1 MNQDSEHSSNTDPAV
16 SAAYRA
22 IATETAPPRLD
33 DIVLRKAAKETKQR
47 NRLATYLNSVRRP
60 LAFAAT
66 LVLAL
71 SIVLQFEDEI
81 TGTTQDST
89 NGVMQSD
96 EASSG
101 LSQISAVVDENAE
114 HIQEQMQ
121 QSERILTEGLLNQ
134 PAPESDGVTDAGIP
148 DTARFCTG
156 EQTASPEG
164 WWACVTAL
172 ESDGRYDAAAHER
185 RLLTNTYPDF
195 LPAE

>member
-1 MNQDSEHSSNTDPAV
+1 MNQDNVHSSNTDPAV

-22 IATETAPPRLD
+22 IATETAPQQLD
-33 DIVLRKAAKETKQR
+33 DMVLRKAAKETKQR

-71 SIVLQFEDEI
+71 SIVLQFEDVI
-81 TGTTQDST
+81 MDTAQDST
-89 NGVMQSD
+89 NGVLQSD
-96 EASSG
+96 GTDSG
-101 LSQISAVVDENAE
+101 PSLISAVVDENAE

-121 QSERILTEGLLNQ
+121 QSERVMTEGLLNQ
-134 PAPESDGVTDAGIP
+134 PASVSDGVTDTANP
-148 DTARFCTG
+148 DTARFCNS
-156 EQTASPEG
+156 EQTASPER
-164 WWACVTAL
+164 WWACVTDL

-185 RLLTNTYPDF
+185 QLLTNTYPDF

>member
-1 MNQDSEHSSNTDPAV
+1 MNHDSEHSSNTDPAV

-33 DIVLRKAAKETKQR
+33 DIVLRKAAKETNER
-47 NRLATYLNSVRRP
+47 NRLATFLSSVRRP

-71 SIVLQFEDEI
+71 SIVLQFEEEI
-81 TGTTQDST
+81 AGTTQDST

-101 LSQISAVVDENAE
+101 LSQISTVVDENAE

-121 QSERILTEGLLNQ
+121 QSERVMTEGLLNQ
-134 PAPESDGVTDAGIP
+134 PAPESDGVTGAGNP
-148 DTARFCTG
+148 DTVRFCNS
-156 EQTASPEG
+156 EQTASPER
-164 WWACVTAL
+164 WWACVTDL

-185 RLLTNTYPDF
+185 QLLTNTYPDF
-195 LPAE
+195 SPAE

>member
-1 MNQDSEHSSNTDPAV
+1 MNQDNEYSSTADPEV

-33 DIVLRKAAKETKQR
+33 DVVLRKAAKETKQR
-47 NRLATYLNSVRRP
+47 NRLATYLSSVRRP

-71 SIVLQFEDEI
+71 SIVLQFEYLI
-81 TGTTQDST
+81 TDTAQDST

-121 QSERILTEGLLNQ
+121 QSERVMTEGLLNQ
-134 PAPESDGVTDAGIP
+134 PASVSDGVTDTDNP
-148 DTARFCTG
+148 DTARFCNS
-156 EQTASPEG
+156 EQTASPER
-164 WWACVTAL
+164 WWACVTDL

-185 RLLTNTYPDF
+185 QLLTNTYPDF